1 MSEARADVGP
11 HAVDEGVKTTPDTR
25 HPTPHSHFWLLPLLV
40 LAAALRFYAIGR
52 SSFWSDEGNT
62 WALIQRSFGHIA
74 RDAAADIHPPGYY
87 WLLKLWASVWGL
99 SPAALRSFSAL
110 CGVLLVALI
119 FVLAQRLA
127 RPEARLRLPLL
138 AGLMA
143 ALNPF
148 QIYYSQEARM
158 YMLLALE
165 SAALFWLLLALQD
178 AQRAGAPPRRLN
190 GLAAGYALVAAAGLW
205 THYSFPIVL
214 AAAGLA
220 WLTDWLLRAR
230 FDFNGTRHFVRFALA
245 NGAVLLLFAPWLPTA
260 WRQVTQWPQGGEAI
274 GALDGLAL
282 TLRTLLFGPMRT
294 LPEPLWPWL
303 AAAGVL
309 PLLGIAGLR
318 TARGV
323 APVTLWLGAPVL
335 LMFALGLFSDAFL
348 KFLLVASP
356 AWCLLVAGAAEIAP
370 ARTQRIRG
378 GPALLIA
385 LGAAAAALAVLPGYY
400 RSPTARDNY
409 KGIAAWLAAAADPAT
424 DLVILD
430 APGQADVWAVYDP
443 GLPVLS
449 LPATRPADTG
459 ATEAALTAVVA
470 GKEKVYALFWATD
483 EADPDGVVEGWLDA
497 NLYPGAQ
504 SWQGNVR
511 LAQYVQPP
519 PLACSD
525 ASGDLGAVALTRVCT
540 PERAATAGAPYVV
553 GLEWLAG
560 APITQTLNASV
571 QLLDVRDQ
579 VIAQQDGPA
588 GGARPSTAWLP
599 GEAVAD
605 KHALLI
611 PDGTPP
617 GAYRLVVAL
626 YDAAT
631 GARLAGAHGDA
642 LALGDVEIRRAAS
655 PLDAALIPMQQ
666 RVARSLGP
674 VALLGYDQY
683 AKGFAYA
690 PLTPLKAGDLLH
702 VTLYWQAPD
711 PMPADW
717 PADATF
723 TLRLGGQEVSAPLA
737 GGNYPTAAWL
747 AGEVVR
753 ADFDVPFDRTGRRA
767 TLELGGE
774 SVRLKAVGGIGEGLG
789 LWTGGLVD

>member
-11 HAVDEGVKTTPDTR
+11 PALDEGVTTTPDTR
-25 HPTPHSHFWLLPLLV
+25 RPTPNTRLWLVPLLV

-62 WALIQRSFGHIA
+62 WALIQRSFGQIA

-87 WLLKLWASVWGL
+87 WLLKLWAAVWGF

-127 RPEARLRLPLL
+127 GPNARLRLPLL
-138 AGLMA
+138 AALVA

-148 QIYYSQEARM
+148 QVYYSQEARM

-165 SAALFWLLLALQD
+165 SAALFWLLLALLD
-178 AQRAGAPPRRLN
+178 AQRAGAQPRRLN

-214 AAAGLA
+214 AAAGLV
-220 WLTDWLLRAR
+220 WLIDWLLHAR
-230 FDFNGTRHFVRFALA
+230 HAANGTRHLVRVVLA
-245 NGAVLLLFAPWLPTA
+245 NGVALLLFAPWLPTA
-260 WRQVTQWPQGGEAI
+260 WRQVSQWPQGGEAI

-309 PLLGIAGLR
+309 PLLGIVGLR
-318 TARGV
+318 KARAV
-323 APVTLWLGAPVL
+323 VPVTLWLGAPVL

-370 ARTQRIRG
+370 ARTYRIRG
-378 GPALLIA
+378 ALALLIA
-385 LGAAAAALAVLPGYY
+385 LGAVAAALAVLPDYF

-409 KGIAAWLAAAADPAT
+409 KGIAAWLAAAANPAT

-443 GLPVLS
+443 GLPVS
-449 LPATRPADTG
+449 PLPATRPAVAA
-459 ATEAALTAVVA
+459 ATELALAAAVE
-470 GKEKVYALFWATD
+470 GKESVFALFWATD
-483 EADPDGVVEGWLDA
+483 EADPDGVVENWLDA
-497 NLYPGAQ
+497 HLYPGAE

-511 LAQYVQPP
+511 LAQYVQSP

-540 PERAATAGAPYVV
+540 PERATTAGAPYVV

-560 APITQTLNASV
+560 APVTQTLNASV
-571 QLLDVRDQ
+571 QLLDARDQ
-579 VIAQQDGPA
+579 VIAQHDGPA

-605 KHALLI
+605 NHALLI

-617 GAYRLVVAL
+617 GVYRLAAAL

-631 GARLAGAHGDA
+631 GARLAGAQGDA
-642 LALGDVEIRRAAS
+642 LALGDVEINRSPS
-655 PLDAALIPMQQ
+655 PLAGALIPMQQ

-674 VALLGYDQY
+674 VKLLGYDQY
-683 AKGFAYA
+683 AKGFAHA
-690 PLTPLKAGDLLH
+690 PQTPLVQGDLLH

-711 PMPADW
+711 PLPTDW

-723 TLRLGGQEVSAPLA
+723 RLRLGGQEVSAPLA
-737 GGNYPTAAWL
+737 GGNYQTATWAP
-747 AGEVVR
+747 GEIVR
-753 ADFDVPFDRTGRRA
+753 ADFDIPFDGTAQRA

-774 SVRLKAVGGIGEGLG
+774 SVRLKAVEGKG
-789 LWTGGLVD
+789 